1 MLACSGRGP
10 PSRGGQGAGPF
21 CPRPLWARLGCP
33 SAVLLRGG
41 RWCHSA
47 GPLPTSA
54 ASSQDSFCSP
64 ARFLLLFD
72 SARPVLLALAV
83 VPLQASP
90 GGERL
95 LPSGRRAGRLRGRT
109 SPRRAALSWPFSSS
123 PGAFVFLA
131 GCGGPFLSCFCLLFL
146 LPWMF
151 VAFPHG
157 ECAER
162 KAALTR
168 AGASRCR
175 RAGRVCG
182 RCR

>member
-41 RWCHSA
+41 RRCHSA

-95 LPSGRRAGRLRGRT
+95 LPSGRRAGRLQGRT
-109 SPRRAALSWPFSSS
+109 SPLGVPPYLGPFRHRPERLFSSLAVAVLS
-123 PGAFVFLA
+123 FPVSAFCFSCPG
-131 GCGGPFLSCFCLLFL
+131 CLWLFHMVNVL
-146 LPWMF
+146 KERLP
-151 VAFPHG
+151 
-157 ECAER
+157 
-162 KAALTR
+162 
-168 AGASRCR
+168 
-175 RAGRVCG
+175 
-182 RCR
+182 

>member
-1 MLACSGRGP
+1 MAGALLREVARVRGPSVPGHSGRV
-10 PSRGGQGAGPF
+10 
-21 CPRPLWARLGCP
+21 L
-33 SAVLLRGG
+33 AV
-41 RWCHSA
+41 
-47 GPLPTSA
+47 PVLPCCVAAVGVTALAPVPMSA

-64 ARFLLLFD
+64 VRFLLLFD
-72 SARPVLLALAV
+72 SARPVLLARAV
-83 VPLQASP
+83 VLLQASP

-162 KAALTR
+162 KAALT
-168 AGASRCR
+168 SRC
-175 RAGRVCG
+175 
-182 RCR
+182 